1 VPGTLYKDQKK
12 GRTLRGKSGKHL
24 WFQKQGG
31 KVYYATKNNGGEIGE
46 ANAKG
51 FIPCAGILRMFK
63 LNEET
68 AVAPAATAPTGD
80 ATTAAAATQ
89 AHQVELLT
97 TEGRIVL
104 TFASED
110 AAGAWMAA
118 VQSET
123 HQRSSSLS
131 DPRRKFTIEDVPMPA
146 ASGGS
151 SDCSGGAGAVPPS
164 PRSAGG
170 SNGHDDDDEE
180 EARMSKIG
188 SFIRGK
194 ARRKRSASDKEKDK
208 DKNKDGLSVE
218 ETERPAA
225 ATTSGSSEGRKR
237 PPLPFSFR
245 SRDARATV
253 VVQPH
258 NKEKGESEQGG
269 VQVVS
274 TFSSRNIPIEIMNA
288 LAGVNSGGSTLPV
301 PLVPARSSSPTGEA
315 TGGSGG
321 EGLSTTPPKD
331 DDGKMRARHMT
342 MATDSPKLVHAVA
355 PHSPATMFA
364 QVVKEGV
371 TYPSSLVPR
380 APRLASLGNFPHG
393 CFISTN

>member
-1 VPGTLYKDQKK
+1 VPGTLHKDQKK

-46 ANAKG
+46 SNAKG
-51 FIPCAGILRMFK
+51 FIPCAGILRMFE
-63 LNEET
+63 LTEET
-68 AVAPAATAPTGD
+68 AVAPATAAATAPTGD
-80 ATTAAAATQ
+80 TATAAATH

-104 TFASED
+104 TFASKD

-118 VQSET
+118 VQSEMQ
-123 HQRSSSLS
+123 QRSQS
-131 DPRRKFTIEDVPMPA
+131 DPRRKFTIEDVRMPA
-146 ASGGS
+146 ASLGGGGS
-151 SDCSGGAGAVPPS
+151 DDCSGGAGAVPPS

-170 SNGHDDDDEE
+170 TRGHDDDDDEE

-194 ARRKRSASDKEKDK
+194 ARRKRSSSDKEKGK
-208 DKNKDGLSVE
+208 DNNNGNSKGKDGLSVE

-225 ATTSGSSEGRKR
+225 TIASGTSEGRKR

-253 VVQPH
+253 VVPPH
-258 NKEKGESEQGG
+258 NREKGESEQGG

-301 PLVPARSSSPTGEA
+301 PLVSPVRSSSPTGEA
-315 TGGSGG
+315 TGG
-321 EGLSTTPPKD
+321 EVLSTTPPKD

-342 MATDSPKLVHAVA
+342 MATDSPKLVHAIA

-371 TYPSSLVPR
+371 RCLLSR
-380 APRLASLGNFPHG
+380 ASRLAANFPH
-393 CFISTN
+393 SR